1 MRRLTRTACPPTLAT
16 SAPREFARAK
26 RYFVD
31 DGKASG
37 FTFRAYGNP
46 QVKEALG
53 QLSQFNCAYCEADYD
68 VTAPVDAEHFRPK
81 GGVEIGGDLV
91 QPGYWWLAASWDN
104 LLPSCIRCNRQ
115 EYFTIYDGSAV
126 LLGKGNL
133 FPIEVEATRATVPGA
148 EAAELP
154 LLIDPSIEEP
164 STYIRFESRDGKWL
178 AVPVDPDPA
187 SLASR
192 RARVSIDAYG
202 LNRPGL
208 VRKRSIYF
216 ERVEL
221 TVAQL
226 RKFARRLDRLP
237 ADAVEEREDTEDDIN
252 LALTQL
258 RRMTS
263 GEDRFSGML
272 ATFIRPHLATL
283 SMTL

>member
-1 MRRLTRTACPPTLAT
+1 MRRLTRTACPARLAT
-16 SAPREFARAK
+16 SAPRELTRAK

-31 DGKASG
+31 DGNTNG
-37 FTFRAYGNP
+37 FTFRAYSNP
-46 QVKEALG
+46 EVKEALG

-81 GGVEIGGDLV
+81 GGIQIGGELV

-115 EYFTIYDGSAV
+115 EYFTIYDGSTV

-133 FPIEVEATRATVPGA
+133 FPIDDEATRAKVPGA

-164 STYIRFESRDGKWL
+164 SAYIRFEPRDGKWL

-187 SLASR
+187 SLAWR
-192 RARVSIDAYG
+192 RAHNSINAYA

-237 ADAVEEREDTEDDIN
+237 DDAFEEREDIEDDIS
-252 LALTQL
+252 LSLTQL
-258 RRMTS
+258 RRMAS

-272 ATFIRPHLATL
+272 ATFIAPRLAL
-283 SMTL
+283 LNMAL